1 MINNLNIFVFGSSG
15 YIGSNLLVFLKKF
28 YKNVYGISRS
38 EKSKD
43 FTYDIDNVEKFN
55 YDIFNSKSIIF
66 FCTAISSPDLCEIE
80 SKKCF
85 ELNVIKTQKIINLIL
100 KRKSKLIFLSSDNV
114 YRGGEIK
121 YNEKSYTIPLN
132 KYGKWKKKI
141 EDKFKCYN
149 NFKSMRLSQVISVE
163 NNFYKIHLDN
173 LKKGKVIYG
182 YMDIYRNTID
192 IKYLFKIFVFI
203 IENWSKV
210 RYKIVNAGGNEM
222 ISRYDLFLNIF
233 DKKFHNLIIPMNAPK
248 DFLINRPNIIN
259 MDSSYIQNK
268 IKKN

>member
-1 MINNLNIFVFGSSG
+1 MNNINIFVFGSSG

-38 EKSKD
+38 EKSQD
-43 FTYDIDNVEKFN
+43 FTYDINNIEKFN

-85 ELNVIKTQKIINLIL
+85 ELNVIKTQRIIKLVLN
-100 KRKSKLIFLSSDNV
+100 RKSKLIFLSSDNV
-114 YRGGEIK
+114 YRGGK
-121 YNEKSYTIPLN
+121 VRYNEKSNSIPLN

-141 EDKFKCYN
+141 EDRFKHYS
-149 NFKSMRLSQVISVE
+149 NFKSIRLSQVISSE
-163 NNFYKIHLDN
+163 NNFYKIHLDK
-173 LKKGKVIYG
+173 LKKGKIIYG
-182 YMDIYRNTID
+182 YINIYRCTID
-192 IKYLFKIFVFI
+192 IKILFKIFVFI

-210 RYKIVNAGGNEM
+210 RYKIVNAGGNKM
-222 ISRYDLFLNIF
+222 ISRYDLFLNLF
-233 DKKFHNLIIPMNAPK
+233 DKEYHNLIIPMNAPK
-248 DFLINRPNIIN
+248 DFLKNRPNIIN

-268 IKKN
+268 IKKLK